1 MLAVCYI
8 VKLIRGSKLVVDF
21 HNYGY
26 TILGLNIKN
35 SIVLYLAK
43 FYEIFFGRRA
53 DISFCVSKAM

>member
-1 MLAVCYI
+1 M
-8 VKLIRGSKLVVDF
+8 VKLLRGSKLVIDF

-35 SIVLYLAK
+35 PIILYLAK
-43 FYEIFFGRRA
+43 FYEIFFGRLA